1 LSQEPE
7 QRDETLIALERQIRA
22 GIRDAVN
29 RKSRKP
35 FDWGGLKGYEQL
47 QAIAQVL
54 NEVPDDGP
62 ETAYLRRLAMQVNRV
77 VDKNRTQVQDLREA
91 HCWLRRIAQCL
102 RYPADPEKP
111 LPTSHQVKR
120 DMKALLNN
128 FQPDYKRQPAQARLH
143 RAWHNAW
150 ERYGEDLLPCYD
162 IPGLPQDNLALE
174 ALFGH
179 LRNHQRRIS
188 GRASTRPLRDFGQHQ
203 VLFLAESE
211 EQLRSQIQEVP
222 YALYLQQRRL
232 LDEAEEPRRFLH
244 RLHRNPH
251 TTIRSLIDQHTH
263 RHRDLT
269 SGTHTL
275 PCDD

>member
-7 QRDETLIALERQIRA
+7 QRDETLIALERQVRA
-22 GIRDAVN
+22 SIRDAVN
-29 RKSRKP
+29 RQSRKP
-35 FDWGGLKGYEQL
+35 FYWGGLKGYEQL

-54 NEVPDDGP
+54 NEVPEDEA
-62 ETAYLRRLAMQVNRV
+62 ETDYLRRLAMQVNRV
-77 VDKNRTQVQDLREA
+77 VDKNQTQVQDLREA
-91 HCWLRRIAQCL
+91 HCWLRRIAHCL

-120 DMKALLNN
+120 DMEALLED

-143 RAWHNAW
+143 RAWHHAW
-150 ERYGEDLLPCYD
+150 ETYGEDLLACYD

-174 ALFGH
+174 ALFGR

-211 EQLRSQIQEVP
+211 AQLRSQIQEVP

-244 RLHRNPH
+244 RLHRNPLA
-251 TTIRSLIDQHTH
+251 TINSLIDQHTL
-263 RHRDLT
+263 RRTALADCETTTFRD
-269 SGTHTL
+269 
-275 PCDD
+275 D